1 MLTMPSVYG
10 PVPSWRLGRS
20 LGIDV
25 LLPPKTCTFDCV
37 YCQLGPTI
45 KKVSG
50 PEELEGCV
58 EVKTVL
64 QDLRAA
70 LETIP
75 LRSLDYITFS
85 GSGEPSLNPMLGRM
99 IDEMRSLTNGVPI
112 SVLTNASLVSRKD
125 VRVNLCKADLVV
137 AKLDAPNQQLF
148 EAVNRPAKTIT
159 LSSII
164 EGLKL
169 LREEMNGRLA
179 LQIMLFHSFQGP
191 SKEDSIEALAQA
203 ASMIKPDEVQLNTPT
218 RPPSEKFVLPL
229 GAEELERISQKFREM
244 LPTAHILIRSS
255 PKQSAPAEKRR
266 IDEEEILEVLKR
278 RPCRLIDVA
287 KAFGADE
294 SHVRPIIE
302 KLVTSRKVIAIQ
314 VSDDIYYKAL
324 EITY

>member
-1 MLTMPSVYG
+1 MSSVYG

-25 LLPPKTCTFDCV
+25 LLSPKTCTFDCV
-37 YCQLGPTI
+37 YCQLGPTV

-50 PEELEGCV
+50 PEDLEGYVKV
-58 EVKTVL
+58 ETVL

-85 GSGEPSLNPMLGRM
+85 GSGEPTLNPMLGKM
-99 IDEMRSLTNGVPI
+99 IDALKSLTKGVPI
-112 SVLTNASLVSRKD
+112 AVLTNASLVSRKD
-125 VRVNLCKADLVV
+125 VRINLCKADLVV
-137 AKLDAPNQQLF
+137 AKLDAPNQELF
-148 EAVNRPAKTIT
+148 EAVNRPAKNIT

-169 LREEMNGRLA
+169 LREEMDGRLA
-179 LQIMLFHSFQGP
+179 LQIMLFHSSQGA
-191 SKEDSIEALAQA
+191 SNEGSIEALAQV

-229 GAEELERISQKFREM
+229 GAEELERIAQKFREM
-244 LPTAHILIRSS
+244 LPTTHTVVRSS
-255 PKQSAPAEKRR
+255 PRQSAPVEKCRV
-266 IDEEEILEVLKR
+266 DEEEILEVLKR

-287 KAFGADE
+287 KAFGVDE
-294 SHVRPIIE
+294 SKVKPFIE
-302 KLVTSRKVIAIQ
+302 KLVTSRKVVALQ
-314 VSDDIYYKAL
+314 LGYDIYYEAAR
-324 EITY
+324 